1 MPPLTRTLPAVL
13 RDALNPEP
21 GLQLLVGRVAATV
34 SNAYVDVA
42 INGTTVR
49 VARLYGARVVVGE
62 PAYLLSSG
70 DSLLYLGT
78 VSAA

>member
-21 GLQLLVGRVAATV
+21 GLALLVGRVAATV
-34 SNAYVDVA
+34 NNAYVDVT
-42 INGTTVR
+42 INATTVR
-49 VARLYGARVVVGE
+49 VPRLYGTRVVVGE

-70 DSLLYLGT
+70 DALLYIGT
-78 VSAA
+78 CSAA